1 MQSVLVRSTLRL
13 VLVGNRIPAFSHR
26 GKVSKSMVG
35 RLQQLRLNAEQELE
49 IYSEILGIPLW
60 LELTFFCVFSIRSI
74 LGMVHGSMDGEHE

>member
-1 MQSVLVRSTLRL
+1 
-13 VLVGNRIPAFSHR
+13 
-26 GKVSKSMVG
+26 MVG